1 MSRLPRLARLLRFA
15 VVGGVNT
22 LTFYACYLALHPW
35 LPYFAAYTIAFL
47 FSMVGSFFLN
57 TYFTY
62 RTRPSWK
69 KFLLFP
75 LTQVTNY
82 VVQSAGLVVLVN
94 WCGLGTRIAP
104 LLAAVLAIP
113 FTYLVSTRIL
123 VPGRAV
129 SASVGGVEGGTGVG
143 RTGDDGRMGH
153 DGCTGDD
160 GRAGDASCRTGE
172 DGGHTGDDGHT
183 GEDGRTGDET
193 QPVRSGGPA

>member
-1 MSRLPRLARLLRFA
+1 MSRLTRPARLARLLRFA

-94 WCGLGTRIAP
+94 WCGLDTRIAP

-113 FTYLVSTRIL
+113 FTYVVSTRIL
-123 VPGRAV
+123 VPGGGV
-129 SASVGGVEGGTGVG
+129 STAVGGEI
-143 RTGDDGRMGH
+143 
-153 DGCTGDD
+153 
-160 GRAGDASCRTGE
+160 GRA
-172 DGGHTGDDGHT
+172 H
-183 GEDGRTGDET
+183 
-193 QPVRSGGPA
+193 V

>member
-1 MSRLPRLARLLRFA
+1 MLRFA

-22 LTFYACYLALHPW
+22 LTFYGCYLALHPW
-35 LPYFAAYTIAFL
+35 MPYFAAYTIAFV

-62 RTRPSWK
+62 RTRPTWK

-75 LTQVTNY
+75 LTQLTNY

-104 LLAAVLAIP
+104 LVAAVIAIP

-123 VPGRAV
+123 LPRRARPHG
-129 SASVGGVEGGTGVG
+129 ADAAPAGEG
-143 RTGDDGRMGH
+143 
-153 DGCTGDD
+153 
-160 GRAGDASCRTGE
+160 
-172 DGGHTGDDGHT
+172 
-183 GEDGRTGDET
+183 DGRTGDEA
-193 QPVRSGGPA
+193 QPVRCAGPL